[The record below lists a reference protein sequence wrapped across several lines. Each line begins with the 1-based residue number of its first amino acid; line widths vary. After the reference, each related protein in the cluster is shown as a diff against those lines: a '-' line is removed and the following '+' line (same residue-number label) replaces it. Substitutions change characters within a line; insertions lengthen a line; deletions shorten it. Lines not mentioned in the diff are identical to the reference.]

1 MAGPRRGTSDAVVT
15 LTMAVSGLTFYAPGA
30 ARSTGFRP
38 WRRRRANPRYCPAGG
53 PRGRATRNHGR
64 MTEARP
70 EQRRMTVSDP
80 QVMRALAHPARIAI
94 MEHLGVVEGGATATE
109 CAEVAG
115 LSPSATSY
123 HLRALAK
130 SGLVEQAPS
139 RGDARERLWRTVGR
153 SLMVDAGRS
162 AGPDARAAEEALVEA
177 HAARDMQR
185 TRDWLRRAGD
195 EPAEWYDVALFSDTL
210 LLLTADELAG
220 LNEAVSA
227 LFEPYRQRNRQADP
241 PAGARTVAVQYRT
254 VPLA

>member
-1 MAGPRRGTSDAVVT
+1 
-15 LTMAVSGLTFYAPGA
+15 
-30 ARSTGFRP
+30 
-38 WRRRRANPRYCPAGG
+38 
-53 PRGRATRNHGR
+53 

-70 EQRRMTVSDP
+70 ERRQMTVSDP

-94 MEHLGVVEGGATATE
+94 MEHLGRVEGGATATE

-139 RGDARERLWRTVGR
+139 RGDARERLWRTVGQG
-153 SLMVDAGRS
+153 LMVDAGRS
-162 AGPDARAAEEALVEA
+162 AGPEVRAAEQALVEA
-177 HAARDMQR
+177 HAARDLER
-185 TRDWLRRAGD
+185 ARDWLRRAGD
-195 EPAEWYDVALFSDTL
+195 EPPEWYDAALFSDTV
-210 LLLTADELAG
+210 LLLTAEELAG

-227 LFEPYRQRNRQADP
+227 LFEPYRQRNRQGDA
-241 PAGARTVAVQYRT
+241 PAGGRSVAVHYRV